1 VNINQTFHHFYSKI
15 NIIKSNLFKII
26 YIEVLLMESLLL
38 ARLPEAYVAFSP
50 IVDVLPIIPVFFLL
64 LAFVW
69 QAAIGF
75 R

>member
-1 VNINQTFHHFYSKI
+1 ME
-15 NIIKSNLFKII
+15 LF
-26 YIEVLLMESLLL
+26 LLIGK
-38 ARLPEAYVAFSP
+38 LPEAYTIFKP
-50 IVDVLPIIPVFFLL
+50 LIDLLPIIPILFLL

>member
-1 VNINQTFHHFYSKI
+1 
-15 NIIKSNLFKII
+15 
-26 YIEVLLMESLLL
+26 MESLLL
-38 ARLPEAYVAFSP
+38 ARLPEAYVVFSP
-50 IVDVLPIIPVFFLL
+50 IVDIFPVIPVFFLL

>member
-1 VNINQTFHHFYSKI
+1 MIFSMMIFTKLPDAYI
-15 NIIKSNLFKII
+15 LFRP
-26 YIEVLLMESLLL
+26 L
-38 ARLPEAYVAFSP
+38 
-50 IVDVLPIIPVFFLL
+50 VDLLPIIPVFFLL

>member
-1 VNINQTFHHFYSKI
+1 MILS
-15 NIIKSNLFKII
+15 IIMLTK
-26 YIEVLLMESLLL
+26 
-38 ARLPEAYVAFSP
+38 LPEAYILFRP
-50 IVDVLPIIPVFFLL
+50 LVDLLPIIPVFFLL

>member
-1 VNINQTFHHFYSKI
+1 
-15 NIIKSNLFKII
+15 
-26 YIEVLLMESLLL
+26 MEAALIP
-38 ARLPEAYVAFSP
+38 AKLPEAYAIFNP
-50 IVDVLPIIPVFFLL
+50 LIDVLPIIPVFFLL

>member
-1 VNINQTFHHFYSKI
+1 MLTT
-15 NIIKSNLFKII
+15 IILTKLPDAYLLFRP
-26 YIEVLLMESLLL
+26 L
-38 ARLPEAYVAFSP
+38 
-50 IVDVLPIIPVFFLL
+50 VDILPIIPVFFLL

>member
-1 VNINQTFHHFYSKI
+1 
-15 NIIKSNLFKII
+15 
-26 YIEVLLMESLLL
+26 MELILLL
-38 ARLPEAYVAFSP
+38 AKLPEAYAIFDPLVDILPVIP
-50 IVDVLPIIPVFFLL
+50 IFFLL

>member
-1 VNINQTFHHFYSKI
+1 MLSM
-15 NIIKSNLFKII
+15 NLVIGK
-26 YIEVLLMESLLL
+26 
-38 ARLPEAYVAFSP
+38 LPEAYAIFDP

-69 QAAIGF
+69 QAAVSF